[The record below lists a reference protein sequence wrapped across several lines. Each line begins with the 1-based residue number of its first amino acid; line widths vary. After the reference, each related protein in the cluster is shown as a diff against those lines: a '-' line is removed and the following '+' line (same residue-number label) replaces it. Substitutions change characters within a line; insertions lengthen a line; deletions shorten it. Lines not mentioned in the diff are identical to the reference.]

1 MNSIRTLSAFKIL
14 IFRRRGHSVTTCNS
28 LGLHCTIRCTSI
40 LATHGI
46 AFHYHFT
53 NLGKLPKNIKSQSKN
68 SSGNSDLTLTK
79 LRGAIQK
86 RVTKSVSDKI
96 KLVYISKC
104 RLYWIRGGGGFSDF
118 SQIQKTETWP
128 WFWWY
133 MGLILVRYMQHRVYI
148 WPIYD

>member
-1 MNSIRTLSAFKIL
+1 MNSIIRTLSAFKIL

-86 RVTKSVSDKI
+86 RVTKGVSDKI
-96 KLVYISKC
+96 KLVYILKC
-104 RLYWIRGGGGFSDF
+104 RLYFF
-118 SQIQKTETWP
+118 QIQKTKKLVWILMIYGTDIGEIHATSGL
-128 WFWWY
+128 Y
-133 MGLILVRYMQHRVYI
+133 MAYI
-148 WPIYD
+148 